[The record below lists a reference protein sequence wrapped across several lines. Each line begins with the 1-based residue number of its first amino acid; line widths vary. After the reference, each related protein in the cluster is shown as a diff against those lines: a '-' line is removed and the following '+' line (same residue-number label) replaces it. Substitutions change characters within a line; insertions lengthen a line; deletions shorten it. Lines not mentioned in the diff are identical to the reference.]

1 MSKFGV
7 SLALVAT
14 LLSSVALG
22 QTPDSAGGAN
32 TPPPPSGSTPLRPD
46 AVPYSSPTLDNSL
59 DPRTKAIATQD
70 VRQLMQLM
78 DKDMNGS
85 VSKTEFMDFMS
96 QTFDRLD
103 VNKSGQLE
111 SEELQLLTKPNW
123 VGCSSFA
130 RETDGTYTC
139 IGLLPETHTKGRAKH
154 KK

>member
-1 MSKFGV
+1 MSKFVV
-7 SLALVAT
+7 SLALVFT
-14 LLSSVALG
+14 LLSSVAFG
-22 QTPDSAGGAN
+22 QVAGGAN
-32 TPPPPSGSTPLRPD
+32 TPPPPTSPSVMRPD

-59 DPRTKAIATQD
+59 NPRTKAVGIQD

-85 VSKTEFMDFMS
+85 VSKEEFMDFMS

-103 VNKSGQLE
+103 INKSGQLE
-111 SEELQLLTKPNW
+111 SEELHFLTKPGW
-123 VGCSSFA
+123 VGCSTFA

-139 IGLLPETHTKGRAKH
+139 IGLLPESGTKSAVKH

>member
-1 MSKFGV
+1 MNRFAV
-7 SLALVAT
+7 ALALVST
-14 LLSSVALG
+14 LLSSVAFG
-22 QTPDSAGGAN
+22 QVPGGAN
-32 TPPPPSGSTPLRPD
+32 TPPPPTPPSVMRPD
-46 AVPYSSPTLDNSL
+46 AVPYSSPTVDNSL
-59 DPRTKAIATQD
+59 NPRTKAIATQD

-85 VSKTEFMDFMS
+85 VSKEEFMDFMS

-111 SEELQLLTKPNW
+111 SEELQLLTKPGW
-123 VGCSSFA
+123 VACSTFA

-139 IGLLPETHTKGRAKH
+139 IGLLPEAGTKGTVKH